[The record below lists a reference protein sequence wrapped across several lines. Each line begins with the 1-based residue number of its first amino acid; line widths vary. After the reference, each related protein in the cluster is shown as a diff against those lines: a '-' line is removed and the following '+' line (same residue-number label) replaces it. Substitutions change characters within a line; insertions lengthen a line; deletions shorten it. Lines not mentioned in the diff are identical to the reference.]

1 MERARDVYSNFRVE
15 LRDVLKERGKVR
27 RKKKNVAAS
36 VFNVAI

>member
-27 RKKKNVAAS
+27 RKKKMAAS